1 MSFENDP
8 KFVHKLKYSEKEKVF
23 LDNPKCAC
31 LQCSCKKTKKVSK
44 KS

>member
-8 KFVHKLKYSEKEKVF
+8 KFFHQLKYNEKKKEF
-23 LDNPKCAC
+23 FDDPKCDC
-31 LQCSCKKTKKVSK
+31 LRCQKNKTKKVSK